1 MLDNVG
7 FNSSD
12 SSIIGIGYCKSGSY
26 GFAPLL
32 YIKLFIAIFVGL
44 SHIFRHL
51 WNKTR
56 RRTLMLILI
65 LIVFA
70 NFCWFKKCTFNHQ
83 WIIISKVVV
92 ISNYFKNDSYFNK
105 RLVNGVKYMYVYIY
119 TSSCI
124 RILKF
129 LCKNFWLHLHSCT
142 KYRIVIPLMIYIWL
156 GNFYPLRIALRNN
169 NLYHIPITRTV
180 LYYNKYFTI
189 NN

>member
-12 SSIIGIGYCKSGSY
+12 SPIIGISYCKSGSY

-44 SHIFRHL
+44 SHILRHL

-70 NFCWFKKCTFNHQ
+70 NFSWFKKCTFNHQ

-105 RLVNGVKYMYVYIY
+105 RLVNVVKYMYVYLY
-119 TSSCI
+119 
-124 RILKF
+124 RLMY
-129 LCKNFWLHLHSCT
+129 KNFEFLGVRIFATLTLMYKIIHSYT
-142 KYRIVIPLMIYIWL
+142 PDD
-156 GNFYPLRIALRNN
+156 
-169 NLYHIPITRTV
+169 LYMV
-180 LYYNKYFTI
+180 W
-189 NN
+189 

>member
-12 SSIIGIGYCKSGSY
+12 SPIIGISYCKSGSY

-44 SHIFRHL
+44 SHILRHL

-83 WIIISKVVV
+83 LIIISKVVV

-105 RLVNGVKYMYVYIY
+105 RLVNVVKYMYIY
-119 TSSCI
+119 LY
-124 RILKF
+124 RLMY
-129 LCKNFWLHLHSCT
+129 KNFEFFGVRIFATLTLMYKIIHSYT
-142 KYRIVIPLMIYIWL
+142 PDD
-156 GNFYPLRIALRNN
+156 
-169 NLYHIPITRTV
+169 LYMV
-180 LYYNKYFTI
+180 W
-189 NN
+189 

>member
-12 SSIIGIGYCKSGSY
+12 SPIIGISYCKSGSY

-44 SHIFRHL
+44 SHILRHL

-70 NFCWFKKCTFNHQ
+70 NFSWFKKCTFNHK

-105 RLVNGVKYMYVYIY
+105 RLVNVVKYMYVYLY
-119 TSSCI
+119 
-124 RILKF
+124 RLMY
-129 LCKNFWLHLHSCT
+129 KNFEFFGVRIFATLTLMYKIIHSYT
-142 KYRIVIPLMIYIWL
+142 PDD
-156 GNFYPLRIALRNN
+156 
-169 NLYHIPITRTV
+169 LYMV
-180 LYYNKYFTI
+180 W
-189 NN
+189 

>member
-12 SSIIGIGYCKSGSY
+12 SPIIGISYCKSGSY

-44 SHIFRHL
+44 SHILRHL

-105 RLVNGVKYMYVYIY
+105 RLVNVVKYMYVYLY
-119 TSSCI
+119 
-124 RILKF
+124 RLMY
-129 LCKNFWLHLHSCT
+129 KNFEFLGVRIFATLTLMYKIIHSYT
-142 KYRIVIPLMIYIWL
+142 PDD
-156 GNFYPLRIALRNN
+156 
-169 NLYHIPITRTV
+169 LYMV
-180 LYYNKYFTI
+180 W
-189 NN
+189 

>member
-12 SSIIGIGYCKSGSY
+12 SPIIGISYCKSDSY

-44 SHIFRHL
+44 SHILRHL

-83 WIIISKVVV
+83 WIIISKVVG

-105 RLVNGVKYMYVYIY
+105 RLVNVVKYMYVYLY
-119 TSSCI
+119 
-124 RILKF
+124 RLMY
-129 LCKNFWLHLHSCT
+129 KNFEFFGV
-142 KYRIVIPLMIYIWL
+142 RIFATLTLMYKIQNSYT
-156 GNFYPLRIALRNN
+156 PDD
-169 NLYHIPITRTV
+169 LYMVR
-180 LYYNKYFTI
+180 
-189 NN
+189 

>member
-12 SSIIGIGYCKSGSY
+12 SPIIGISYCKSGSY

-44 SHIFRHL
+44 SHILRHL

-65 LIVFA
+65 LIVL
-70 NFCWFKKCTFNHQ
+70 KHQ

-105 RLVNGVKYMYVYIY
+105 RLVNVVKYMYVYLY
-119 TSSCI
+119 
-124 RILKF
+124 RLMY
-129 LCKNFWLHLHSCT
+129 KNFEFFGVRIFATLTLMYKIIHSYT
-142 KYRIVIPLMIYIWL
+142 PDD
-156 GNFYPLRIALRNN
+156 
-169 NLYHIPITRTV
+169 LYMV
-180 LYYNKYFTI
+180 W
-189 NN
+189 